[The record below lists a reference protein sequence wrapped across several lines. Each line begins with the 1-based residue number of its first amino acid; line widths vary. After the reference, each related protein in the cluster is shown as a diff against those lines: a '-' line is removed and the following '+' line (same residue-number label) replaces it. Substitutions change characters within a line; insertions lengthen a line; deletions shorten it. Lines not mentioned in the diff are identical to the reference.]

1 MLYISGN
8 NVKLT
13 RGDTA
18 YLTVPIVMEN
28 GEEYVIQNGDTL
40 ILSVKKTVSDA
51 DYCFQKFVPNDT
63 TIHIEPSDTEN
74 LPFGK
79 YKYDIQLN
87 KANGDR
93 FTLID
98 VATFEILP
106 EVTCE

>member
-8 NVKLT
+8 DIKLT

-18 YLTVPIVMEN
+18 YLTVPIKMDN
-28 GEEYVIQNGDTL
+28 GEEYAMQNGDTL
-40 ILSVKKTVSDA
+40 ILSVKKNVKELE
-51 DYCFQKFVPNDT
+51 YGFQIFVQNDN
-63 TIHIEPSDTEN
+63 TIHIKPEDTEK
-74 LPFGK
+74 LDFGK

-87 KANGDR
+87 KADGDR

-98 VATFEILP
+98 VSMFEILP

>member
-1 MLYISGN
+1 MLYITGN
-8 NVKLT
+8 NIRLT

-18 YLTVPIVMEN
+18 YLTVPITMDN
-28 GEEYVIQNGDTL
+28 GEEYAIQNGDTL
-40 ILSVKKTVSDA
+40 VMSVKRTVDDSE
-51 DYCFQKFVPNDT
+51 YCFQKFVQNDN
-63 TIHIEPSDTEN
+63 TIHIDPVDTDV

-87 KANGDR
+87 KADGDV

-106 EVTCE
+106 EVTCK